1 MALWQLWWVWLAGGV
16 GLAIAEIFLP
26 GFVFLGFAAGAAA
39 TGVLMGLGLLG
50 GHLAWVLLV
59 FALAS
64 LAAWAG
70 LRRAAGVRKGQIK
83 LWDRDIN
90 EN

>member
-1 MALWQLWWVWLAGGV
+1 MDLWQMWWVWIAAGV
-16 GLAIAEIFLP
+16 VLAIAEIFLP
-26 GFVFLGFAAGAAA
+26 GFVFLGFALGAAT

-50 GHLAWVLLV
+50 ANLAWVLLA

-64 LAAWAG
+64 LAAWG
-70 LRRAAGVRKGQIK
+70 VLRRAVGVRKGQIK